1 MSATEEAVE
10 QATTILRNRRGVDPI
25 QTDRAERIE
34 ELTRTIAEKTL
45 PDDGET
51 TLRNWLEPL
60 DLHFDPEDYIEHD
73 PPIAVTPEV
82 IAVTVYINE
91 YPKTMGAGTHDKI
104 HRKYI
109 EPYTEMTEDEHFNMT
124 EYVGQY
130 YD

>member
-10 QATTILRNRRGVDPI
+10 QAATILRNRRGVDPI
-25 QTDRAERIE
+25 RADRAERIE
-34 ELTRTIAEKTL
+34 ELTRTVAEKTL

-60 DLHFDPEDYIEHD
+60 DLGYDPEDHIEHS
-73 PPIAVTPEV
+73 PPVAVTPEV

-91 YPKTMGAGTHDKI
+91 CPKTIGADTHDKI
-104 HRKYI
+104 HRKYMK
-109 EPYTEMTEDEHFNMT
+109 PYTKMTQDEHFNMT